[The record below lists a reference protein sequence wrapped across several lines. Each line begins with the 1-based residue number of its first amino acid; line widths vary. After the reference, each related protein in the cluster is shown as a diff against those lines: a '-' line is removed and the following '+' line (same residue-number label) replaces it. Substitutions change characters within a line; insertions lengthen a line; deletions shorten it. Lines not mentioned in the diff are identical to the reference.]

1 MEHNISTAF
10 LVDLS
15 RDVKQAECKESG
27 TELPPNFIAEE
38 EAAEAS
44 ELDNM
49 TKAYEDV
56 VELVHSGAEVVNNVR
71 IECSVG

>member
-1 MEHNISTAF
+1 MCVCRE
-10 LVDLS
+10 
-15 RDVKQAECKESG
+15 VKQAECKENG

-44 ELDNM
+44 ELDNVIR
-49 TKAYEDV
+49 AYEDV

-71 IECSVG
+71 NSVILLINVCLDKC